1 MKGARISCT
10 LLDFADLL
18 GVAQRVHDD
27 EGQKLHA
34 VHWADQRVC
43 SGTHAQVVIAGDYVV
58 NRSSAGGS
66 ELFSGFGQA
75 PETSGRTRSF
85 RRPGLLIAISA
96 IAVEDCHLPF
106 TAGRRGLGGNSGL
119 PKPAK
124 QPGFRR
130 THMLY
135 TVAK

>member
-34 VHWADQRVC
+34 VHWADQRVR

-85 RRPGLLIAISA
+85 RRPGLLIAISP

-106 TAGRRGLGGNSGL
+106 TPGRRALPGN
-119 PKPAK
+119 PVPPNPPT
-124 QPGFRR
+124 QPPFPHPH
-130 THMLY
+130 TPY
-135 TVAK
+135 T